1 MKMLLN
7 PRLIFHFLSY
17 FPDQFSNIL
26 YFWYIFSIYK
36 GITLLKNDFLVK
48 PELSASRVLLFN
60 AVGGDSRSA
69 PVSRSARARRCALAS
84 RRRGAYSY
92 L

>member
-1 MKMLLN
+1 MKMLSKS
-7 PRLIFHFLSY
+7 PTIFSFFVIFSRSISY
-17 FPDQFSNIL
+17 FL

-60 AVGGDSRSA
+60 AVGGGSRSA

-84 RRRGAYSY
+84 RREG
-92 L
+92 LILGT